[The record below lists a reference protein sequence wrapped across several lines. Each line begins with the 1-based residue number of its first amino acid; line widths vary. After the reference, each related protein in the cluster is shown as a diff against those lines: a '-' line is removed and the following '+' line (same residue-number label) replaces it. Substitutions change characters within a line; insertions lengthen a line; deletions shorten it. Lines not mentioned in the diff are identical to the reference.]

1 MTPTLC
7 EPESMS
13 SAVSAAANILP
24 AAGTLPIDFA
34 TAVRLL
40 AEGDLEELG
49 VIPWSSNYALLV
61 RVRCDKAA
69 DVLPAAGVLPV
80 AGVLPAAGDLPQE
93 LYTVYKPR
101 RGERPLWD
109 FPAGTLYLREYA
121 AFLVSQALGWM
132 LVPPTVLRKGSR
144 GPGTFQVYIDSDPEQ
159 HYFNVL
165 PDHADDYRRV
175 ALFDVVINNA
185 DRKAGHCLL
194 DASDHIWS
202 IDHGICFHVEPKL
215 RTVIWD
221 FAGEPIPHAM
231 LDDLNRLSAQLAST
245 QPLAENP
252 SGLSPLGRSLT
263 RLLHRTE
270 VQALRYRLDDLIA
283 GAHFPYPDPN
293 RRNHPWPPI

>member
-1 MTPTLC
+1 MTPTLG
-7 EPESMS
+7 EPESLPGPA
-13 SAVSAAANILP
+13 SAS
-24 AAGTLPIDFA
+24 GTVPIDFA

-61 RVRCDKAA
+61 RVRCDTGAGI
-69 DVLPAAGVLPV
+69 LPA
-80 AGVLPAAGDLPQE
+80 DKLPQE

-109 FPAGTLYLREYA
+109 FPVGTLYLREYA

-132 LVPPTVLRKGSR
+132 LVPPTVLRKGPH
-144 GPGTFQVYIDSDPEQ
+144 GAGTLQVYIDSDPEQ

-165 PDHADDYRRV
+165 PEHADDYRRV

-194 DASDHIWS
+194 DADDHIWS

-221 FAGEPIPHAM
+221 FAGEPIPRAM
-231 LDDLNRLSAQLAST
+231 QDDLERLSAELAST

-252 SGLSPLGRSLT
+252 SGLSPLGRSLN
-263 RLLHRTE
+263 RLLHRSE
-270 VQALRYRLDDLIA
+270 IRALRHRLDYLIA

>member
-1 MTPTLC
+1 MTPMLG

-13 SAVSAAANILP
+13 SAASQ
-24 AAGTLPIDFA
+24 AGSVLIDMA

-61 RVRCDKAA
+61 RVRCDQAA
-69 DVLPAAGVLPV
+69 DIQPAAGSKPETSSTP
-80 AGVLPAAGDLPQE
+80 AGSLPQE

-132 LVPPTVLRKGSR
+132 LVPPTVLRKGPH
-144 GPGTFQVYIDSDPEQ
+144 GPGTLQVYIDSDPEK

-175 ALFDVVINNA
+175 ALFDVIINNA

-194 DASDHIWS
+194 DANDHIWS
-202 IDHGICFHVEPKL
+202 IDHGICFHIEPKL

-221 FAGEPIPHAM
+221 FAGEPIPKAM
-231 LDDLNRLSAQLAST
+231 GDDLERLSAQLAT
-245 QPLAENP
+245 AQPLFEN
-252 SGLSPLGRSLT
+252 LT

-270 VQALRYRLDDLIA
+270 VQAMRHRLDDLIA
-283 GAHFPYPDPN
+283 GGQFPYPDPN

>member
-1 MTPTLC
+1 MTPTIG

-13 SAVSAAANILP
+13 SAVSAAADVLP
-24 AAGTLPIDFA
+24 AAGMSCPIDFA

-69 DVLPAAGVLPV
+69 GNPSGLSPSGRS
-80 AGVLPAAGDLPQE
+80 LPQE

-132 LVPPTVLRKGSR
+132 LVPPTVLRKGPR

-175 ALFDVVINNA
+175 ALFDVIINNA

-194 DASDHIWS
+194 DAGDHIWS

-221 FAGEPIPHAM
+221 FAGEPIPQAM
-231 LDDLNRLSAQLAST
+231 QDDLERLSAQLAST
-245 QPLAENP
+245 QPLAE
-252 SGLSPLGRSLT
+252 SLT

-270 VQALRYRLDDLIA
+270 VQALRHRLDDLIA

>member
-1 MTPTLC
+1 MTPTLG

-13 SAVSAAANILP
+13 SAASA

-61 RVRCDKAA
+61 RVRCDNAA
-69 DVLPAAGVLPV
+69 AILPAAAIP
-80 AGVLPAAGDLPQE
+80 PAAANLPQE

-109 FPAGTLYLREYA
+109 FAVGTLYLREYA

-132 LVPPTVLRKGSR
+132 LVPPTVLRKGPH
-144 GPGTFQVYIDSDPEQ
+144 GPGTLQVYIDSDPEQ

-194 DASDHIWS
+194 DANDHIWS

-221 FAGEPIPHAM
+221 FAGEPIPQAM
-231 LDDLNRLSAQLAST
+231 QDDLERLSAQLAST

-270 VQALRYRLDDLIA
+270 VQALRHRLDDLIA
-283 GAHFPYPDPN
+283 GARFPYPDPN